1 MLLDEKKILDL
12 INKTYQ
18 KHSNDLQIIEKIND
32 YINSLPNYVENLSKE
47 YNLKRER
54 KNLLQ
59 EGLDQFV
66 NNIINQKIYFYSQTS
81 ELFFKYDKINYELL
95 KEDDLIFNILNQL
108 NYKSNIHQNK
118 FYEEQL
124 LPWKFKI
131 KNTVIKKIK
140 EENIKETIPESKT
153 IQNIIN
159 FLNGSF
165 FNSKNECKYFL
176 CILGD
181 ILLKKNTNNIYII
194 NSKAKIFIRTLDNF
208 ITKYFTHTS
217 LLNIF
222 KFKFHD
228 HTLECC
234 RLIKYINN
242 ENNESFNS
250 KYYDIIKKNIIN
262 IYVISCYYS
271 NRFKS
276 SDDFLSNI
284 NDNFTNNILYLKNNN
299 VESIINNFILTKI
312 QPCENQNI
320 SFKNI
325 LYIWK
330 SYINNIEIPN
340 IIFQNNLKT
349 LLKSKLNYD
358 NENDLFINYTSTDIP
373 FVSNFLKFWLENM
386 YENSEEIFIEISEII
401 YLFKLWTTTKKNTVN
416 FYDKNIIELIKHYIN
431 DIQIDE
437 DKYIFGYS
445 CKLLNKKESI
455 DNFIIENSNQN
466 SNENSN
472 NLNYEKYINYTC
484 NNDYFKNNIPVS
496 KSYFELYIQDKI

>member
-1 MLLDEKKILDL
+1 MSLDEKKILEL
-12 INKTYQ
+12 INTTYQ
-18 KHSNDLQIIEKIND
+18 KHSNDLLIIEKIND
-32 YINSLPNYVENLSKE
+32 YINSLPNYIENISKE

-54 KNLLQ
+54 KILLQ
-59 EGLDQFV
+59 EGLDTFV

-81 ELFFKYDKINYELL
+81 ELFFKYDKVHYELL

-140 EENIKETIPESKT
+140 DENIKESIPESKT

-159 FLNGSF
+159 FLYGSF
-165 FNSKNECKYFL
+165 FNTKNECKYFL

-181 ILLKKNTNNIYII
+181 IFLKKNTNNIYII
-194 NSKAKIFIRTLDNF
+194 NSKAKNFIRTLDNF

-222 KFKFHD
+222 KFKFHE
-228 HTLECC
+228 HTLESC

-242 ENNESFNS
+242 ENNECFNN
-250 KYYDIIKKNIIN
+250 KYYNVIKQNIIN

-271 NRFKS
+271 NRFKD
-276 SDDFLSNI
+276 SDNFLNNI
-284 NDNFTNNILYLKNNN
+284 NENFTNNVLYLKNNDIETIVN
-299 VESIINNFILTKI
+299 DFISTKI
-312 QPCENQNI
+312 QICENQNI

-330 SYINNIEIPN
+330 SYINNIDIPN
-340 IIFQNNLKT
+340 ILFQNNLKT

-358 NENDLFINYTSTDIP
+358 EINDLFINYTSSDIP
-373 FVSNFLKFWLENM
+373 FVSNFLKFWQENM
-386 YENSEEIFIEISEII
+386 YENSDEIFIEISEII
-401 YLFKLWTTTKKNTVN
+401 SIFKLWNTTKKNVVN
-416 FYDKNIIELIKHYIN
+416 FYDKNIIELIKHYNN
-431 DIQIDE
+431 DIQIED

-455 DNFIIENSNQN
+455 DNFIT
-466 SNENSN
+466 ENSN
-472 NLNYEKYINYTC
+472 NLNYEKYINYTTT
-484 NNDYFKNNIPVS
+484 NLSFKNNIPAS

>member
-1 MLLDEKKILDL
+1 MSLDEKKILDL
-12 INKTYQ
+12 INKTYE
-18 KHSNDLQIIEKIND
+18 KYSNDLHIIEKIND
-32 YINSLPNYVENLSKE
+32 YINSLPNYIENLSRE
-47 YNLKRER
+47 YSLKRER

-95 KEDDLIFNILNQL
+95 KEDDLIFNILSQL

-140 EENIKETIPESKT
+140 EENIKESIPESKT

-181 ILLKKNTNNIYII
+181 IFLKKNTNNIYII

-222 KFKFHD
+222 KFKFHE
-228 HTLECC
+228 HTLEQC

-242 ENNESFNS
+242 ENNESFNT

-271 NRFKS
+271 NRFTS
-276 SDDFLSNI
+276 SDHFLNNI

-299 VESIINNFILTKI
+299 IESIVNNFISSKI
-312 QPCENQNI
+312 QTCDYQNI

-330 SYINNIEIPN
+330 LYLNNIEIPN

-358 NENDLFINYTSTDIP
+358 HENDLFINYTSSDIP
-373 FVSNFLKFWLENM
+373 FVSNFLKFWQENM

-401 YLFKLWTTTKKNTVN
+401 YLFKLWNTTKKNTIN
-416 FYDKNIIELIKHYIN
+416 FYDKNIIELIRHYYN
-431 DIQIDE
+431 EIQIDD

-455 DNFIIENSNQN
+455 NTFLT
-466 SNENSN
+466 ENSN
-472 NLNYEKYINYTC
+472 NFNYEKYINYIS
-484 NNDYFKNNIPVS
+484 NNDTFKNNIPAS

>member
-1 MLLDEKKILDL
+1 MSLDEKKILEL
-12 INKTYQ
+12 INTTYQ
-18 KHSNDLQIIEKIND
+18 KHSNDLLIIEKIND
-32 YINSLPNYVENLSKE
+32 YINSLPNYIENISKE

-54 KNLLQ
+54 KILLQ
-59 EGLDQFV
+59 EGLDTFV

-95 KEDDLIFNILNQL
+95 KEDDLIFNILHQL

-181 ILLKKNTNNIYII
+181 IFLKKTTNNIFII
-194 NSKAKIFIRTLDNF
+194 SSKAKIFIRTLDNF

-217 LLNIF
+217 LSNIF
-222 KFKFHD
+222 KFKFYD
-228 HTLECC
+228 HTLESC

-242 ENNESFNS
+242 ENNESFNC
-250 KYYDIIKKNIIN
+250 KYYNIIKQNIIN

-276 SDDFLSNI
+276 SDDFLINI
-284 NDNFTNNILYLKNNN
+284 NDNFTNNILYLKNNT
-299 VESIINNFILTKI
+299 VESIINNFISNKI
-312 QPCENQNI
+312 QECENQNI

-340 IIFQNNLKT
+340 IIFQNNLKL
-349 LLKSKLNYD
+349 LLKSKLNYND
-358 NENDLFINYTSTDIP
+358 ENDLFINYTSSDIP
-373 FVSNFLKFWLENM
+373 FVSNFLKFWQENI
-386 YENSEEIFIEISEII
+386 YENSDEIFIEISEII
-401 YLFKLWTTTKKNTVN
+401 YLFKLWNTTKKNTVN
-416 FYDKNIIELIKHYIN
+416 FYDKNIIELIKHYYN
-431 DIQIDE
+431 DIQIEE

-445 CKLLNKKESI
+445 CKLLKKKESI
-455 DNFIIENSNQN
+455 DNFIT
-466 SNENSN
+466 ENSN
-472 NLNYEKYINYTC
+472 NINYENYINYINYINYTSC
-484 NNDYFKNNIPVS
+484 NDTLKNNIPAS